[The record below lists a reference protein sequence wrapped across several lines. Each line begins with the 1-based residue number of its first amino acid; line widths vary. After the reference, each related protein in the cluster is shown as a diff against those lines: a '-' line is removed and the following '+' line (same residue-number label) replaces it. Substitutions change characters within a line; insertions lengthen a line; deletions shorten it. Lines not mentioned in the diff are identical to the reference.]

1 MKILIKSVL
10 ISDAS
15 SSHFGLKKDI
25 LIEDG
30 FFKQIE
36 DKIKSEDAQ
45 IIEIENLQI
54 SQGWVDLKADFCDPG
69 FEQKETIETGLN
81 TASAGGFTHVFQTPN
96 TQPVIDGKSQ
106 IEYTLRK
113 SEYHTTLLHPI
124 GCVTEKR
131 EGQNLAEMYDMFQTG
146 VKLFSDDRKSLNAGI
161 LYRALLYAKNFGG
174 KIVTIARDETLAA
187 NGMVNEGIASTR
199 TGLKADPSIS
209 EIIQLERNIR
219 LLEYTN
225 GRMHITGI
233 STSEG
238 VELIRKAKLK
248 GLDITADVN
257 LMNLLFD
264 ESVMLDFET
273 QYKVLPVLRT
283 ENDKLSLLNG
293 ILDGTIDTVVSD
305 HRPLDLEEKDLE
317 FDHAGFGTI
326 QLQTVFA
333 NLNTHFSD
341 SIQEFINALSIK
353 ARKVSDLE
361 QAPIEI
367 GNPVD
372 ATIFDTITKWNYT
385 PHISHSKS
393 TNSPFWNNDMIG
405 KVHGIIHRDKFTY
418 ID

>member
-1 MKILIKSVL
+1 MKILLKSVL

-15 SSHFGLKKDI
+15 SSHFGSKKDI

-30 FFKQIE
+30 RYTQIE
-36 DKIKSEDAQ
+36 DKIEASDAQ
-45 IIEIENLQI
+45 LINIENLQI

-69 FEQKETIETGLN
+69 FEQKETIESGLN
-81 TASAGGFTHVFQTPN
+81 SAASGGFTHVFQTPN

-106 IEYTLRK
+106 IEYALRK
-113 SEYHTTLLHPI
+113 SEYHTTQLHPI

-131 EGQNLAEMYDMFQTG
+131 EGQNLAEMFDMFQSG

-161 LYRALLYAKNFGG
+161 LYRALLYTKNFGG
-174 KIVTIARDETLAA
+174 KIITIARDETLAS

-225 GRMHITGI
+225 GRMHITGV
-233 STSEG
+233 STAEG
-238 VELIRKAKLK
+238 VDLIRKAKQK
-248 GLDITADVN
+248 GLDISADVN

-264 ESVMLDFET
+264 ESVMLEFDT
-273 QYKVLPVLRT
+273 QFKVLPVLRT
-283 ENDKLSLLNG
+283 ENDKHSLIHG
-293 ILDGTIDTVVSD
+293 VLDGTIDTVVSD

-317 FDHAGFGTI
+317 FDYAGFGNI
-326 QLQTVFA
+326 QLQTLFA

-353 ARKVSDLE
+353 ARNISGLE
-361 QAPIEI
+361 QSSIEI
-367 GNPVD
+367 GNSVD
-372 ATIFDTITKWNYT
+372 ATIFDTLSEWEYFKDMN
-385 PHISHSKS
+385 HSKS
-393 TNSPFWNNDMIG
+393 INSPFWNKTLTG
-405 KVHGIIHRDKFTY
+405 RVHGVIHRDKFTH

>member
-15 SSHFGLKKDI
+15 SSYFGTKKDI
-25 LIEDG
+25 LIEEG
-30 FFKQIE
+30 LYKQIE
-36 DKIKSEDAQ
+36 DKIDSQDAQ

-69 FEQKETIETGLN
+69 FEQKETIETGLD
-81 TASAGGFTHVFQTPN
+81 AAAAGGFTHVFQTPN

-106 IEYTLRK
+106 IEYALRK
-113 SEYHTTLLHPI
+113 SEYHTTQLHSI
-124 GCVTEKR
+124 GSVTEKR
-131 EGQNLAEMYDMFQTG
+131 EGQNLAEMFDMFQTG

-174 KIVTIARDETLAA
+174 KIITVARDETLAA

-225 GRMHITGI
+225 GRMHITGV
-233 STSEG
+233 STAEG
-238 VELIRKAKLK
+238 VELIRKAKQK

-257 LMNLLFD
+257 IMNLLFD
-264 ESVMLDFET
+264 ESAMLDFDT
-273 QYKVLPVLRT
+273 QFKVLPVLRT
-283 ENDKLSLLNG
+283 ENDKLGLING
-293 ILDGTIDTVVSD
+293 VLDGTIDTVVSD
-305 HRPLDLEEKDLE
+305 HRPLDIEEKDLE
-317 FDHAGFGTI
+317 FDHAGFGNI

-341 SIQEFINALSIK
+341 SIQEFVNALSIK
-353 ARKVSDLE
+353 ARTISEID
-361 QAPIEI
+361 QSAIEI
-367 GNPVD
+367 GNSVD
-372 ATIFDTITKWNYT
+372 ATLFDNTTNWNYT
-385 PHISHSKS
+385 RDINFSKS
-393 TNSPFWNNDMIG
+393 INSPFLNKSFTG
-405 KVHGIIHRDKFTY
+405 KAHGIIHRDKFTY
-418 ID
+418 LD